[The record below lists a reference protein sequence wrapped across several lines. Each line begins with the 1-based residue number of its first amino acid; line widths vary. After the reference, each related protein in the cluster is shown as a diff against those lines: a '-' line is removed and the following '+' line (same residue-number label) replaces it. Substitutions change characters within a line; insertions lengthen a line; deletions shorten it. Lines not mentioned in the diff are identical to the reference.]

1 MTEPA
6 KVIRHPSSPG
16 EPFVKVKVV
25 AELLDL
31 DPATV
36 YRWAIK
42 GKIPSHELGPRT
54 RRFRLSEV
62 ERWASNTM
70 GS

>member
-1 MTEPA
+1 MDAE
-6 KVIRHPSSPG
+6 R
-16 EPFVKVKVV
+16 EPFVKVKVIARFLGV
-25 AELLDL
+25 N
-31 DPATV
+31 PATV

-62 ERWASNTM
+62 ERSICEP
-70 GS
+70 S